1 MPRYLFQLSD
11 GQDSFIDDQGKE
23 LPDIHAAHEHALR
36 IIEKVHRFIPD
47 ATTATWK
54 IRITLGSGQSPMTVV
69 APAIAEQKDG

>member
-1 MPRYLFQLSD
+1 MSLYLFQLSG
-11 GQDSFIDDQGKE
+11 GQDSFIDDQEKE

-54 IRITLGSGQSPMTVV
+54 SGSRSGGQSPMTVV
-69 APAIAEQKDG
+69 APAIAEQKR